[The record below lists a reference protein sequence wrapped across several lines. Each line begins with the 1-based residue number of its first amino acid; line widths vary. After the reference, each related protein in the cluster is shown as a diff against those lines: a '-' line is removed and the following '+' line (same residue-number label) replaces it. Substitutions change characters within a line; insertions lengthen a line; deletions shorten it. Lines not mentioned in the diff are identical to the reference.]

1 MDDTT
6 LTAATAL
13 QLPVRLHG
21 LQLARPVDF
30 LLATEPWHALGFVVH
45 CRDES
50 QRFLPY
56 AACQPKV
63 DEIAVGSALML
74 LEDVEFY
81 RSRGASFRDLLGA
94 AVESGGRRAGTLR
107 DLVLGRGGE
116 VEELLV
122 ERARVPARLPAA
134 GCRIVSPRAS
144 AA

>member
-1 MDDTT
+1 MDA

-13 QLPVRLHG
+13 QLPVRLQG
-21 LQLARPVDF
+21 LQLGRPVDF
-30 LLATEPWHALGFVVH
+30 LLATDTWHGLGFVVL

-50 QRFLPY
+50 ERFLPY

-81 RSRGASFRDLLGA
+81 RTRGASFRGLLGA
-94 AVESGGRRAGTLR
+94 EVEQRGRVAGTLR
-107 DLVLGRGGE
+107 DLVLGRGGA
-116 VEELLV
+116 VGELLV
-122 ERARVPARLPAA
+122 GRGGDPARLSAA
-134 GCRIVSPRAS
+134 GCRVVVSPRAS

>member
-1 MDDTT
+1 MD

-13 QLPVRLHG
+13 QLPVRLQG
-21 LQLARPVDF
+21 IQLGRPIDF
-30 LLATEPWHALGFVVH
+30 LVATEDWHALGFVVL

-81 RSRGASFRDLLGA
+81 RSRGASFRGLLGA
-94 AVESGGRRAGTLR
+94 DVEQGGRTAGTLR
-107 DLVLGRGGE
+107 DLVLGRGGA
-116 VEELLV
+116 VVELLV
-122 ERARVPARLPAA
+122 EHGGVPARLPAP
-134 GCRIVSPRAS
+134 GCRVVSPRAS

>member
-1 MDDTT
+1 MDTT

-13 QLPVRLHG
+13 QLPVRLRG

-30 LLATEPWHALGFVVH
+30 LLATETWQALGFVVL

-56 AACQPKV
+56 AACQPKA
-63 DEIAVGSALML
+63 DEIAVGSALLL

-81 RSRGASFRDLLGA
+81 SSRGASFRDLLGFDVEA
-94 AVESGGRRAGTLR
+94 AGRVAGTLR
-107 DLVLGRGGE
+107 DLVLGRGGA

-122 ERARVPARLPAA
+122 ERGGMPARLPAA